1 MTKILNPIF
10 NLFYIWVDECVLVQ
24 LSLGCVRSP
33 WHSLQPFYP
42 DFHLLSDNY
51 VVSGGWAMNKY
62 VCLVAPRLQFE
73 IPPMKK
79 LATRG
84 STG

>member
-1 MTKILNPIF
+1 MNQIF
-10 NLFYIWVDECVLVQ
+10 NPNFDLFSSGLVIFF
-24 LSLGCVRSP
+24 LLICRVCRSL
-33 WHSLQPFYP
+33 WHSLQAFYP

-62 VCLVAPRLQFE
+62 VCLVAPRLQCE